1 MFLITKILS
10 VIRSIRS
17 TEPQKTN
24 DDVESTKGTEPPTS
38 PRTTYLDGLV
48 HMFRATVG
56 TGILALPV
64 AFSQLGYVGGII
76 GVVFILFISNY
87 CAVILVDCQ
96 RELTKRNKDM
106 IPSYQGTVQAA
117 FASGPKAVRSLAP
130 IFVTSTNI
138 FILLGQIGGLCVYIV
153 FIASNIKAAVYPHWD
168 MDLRYFEL
176 IIFIPILAINMVLN
190 LKKLSMVSTFG
201 NAILLTSVAVVLYYI
216 FREPISMEGKHAF
229 GSINDIPQFF
239 GTVFFASC
247 CITMVLPLQNEMKR
261 EDQLVGNCGVL
272 NVSAYLYGTLYVAFG
287 LLGYLKY
294 DDKSAGSITLN
305 LPPGE
310 RLAQAVQLLLA
321 LSVLTATAIHNYIG
335 VSIIWDDY
343 VDKRLTKHRLLAQYL
358 IRIST
363 LTITLLVSLLVP
375 NLELL
380 LSVTGVLGQCTL
392 STTIPC
398 IVHMLTYYEQPSF
411 WAYVRKFWIDA
422 IALIITVIVLIFGL
436 ASALFNDA

>member
-1 MFLITKILS
+1 MFFITKILS
-10 VIRSIRS
+10 VIRSIGS
-17 TEPQKTN
+17 TESQKTN
-24 DDVESTKGTEPPTS
+24 EDVESTKGTELPICPKTS
-38 PRTTYLDGLV
+38 YFDGLV

-64 AFSQLGYVGGII
+64 AFSQLGYIGGII

-96 RELTKRNKDM
+96 RELSRRNKDM
-106 IPSYQGTVQAA
+106 VPTYQGTVQAA
-117 FASGPKAVRSLAP
+117 FAGGPKAVRSLAP

-138 FILLGQIGGLCVYIV
+138 FILLGQIGGICVYIV
-153 FIASNIKAAVYPHWD
+153 FIASNIKAAVYPHFD

-176 IIFIPILAINMVLN
+176 LIFIPIVAINMVLN
-190 LKKLSMVSTFG
+190 LKKLSVVSTLG

-229 GSINDIPQFF
+229 GPISNVPQFF

-261 EDQLVGNCGVL
+261 EDQLGGSCGVL
-272 NVSAYLYGTLYVAFG
+272 NVSAYLYGSLYVAFG
-287 LLGYLKY
+287 LCGYLKY
-294 DDKSAGSITLN
+294 GDAAAGSITLN
-305 LPPGE
+305 LPSGE
-310 RLAQAVQLLLA
+310 MLGQAVQLLLA

-343 VDKRLTKHRLLAQYL
+343 LDKRLTKNRLLAQYL
-358 IRIST
+358 IRILSIT
-363 LTITLLVSLLVP
+363 FTLLVALLVP

-392 STTIPC
+392 STTVPC
-398 IVHMLTYYEQPSF
+398 IVNILTYYEQPSF

-422 IALIITVIVLIFGL
+422 IALIVTVVVLIFGL
-436 ASALFNDA
+436 ASALFIDV